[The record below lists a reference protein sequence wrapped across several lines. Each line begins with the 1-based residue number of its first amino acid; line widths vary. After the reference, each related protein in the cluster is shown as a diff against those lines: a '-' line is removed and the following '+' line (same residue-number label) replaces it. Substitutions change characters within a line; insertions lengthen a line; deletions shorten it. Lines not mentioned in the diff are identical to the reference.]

1 MAGRETDDGL
11 DDFIGRSDMGFFI
24 LKGVYQVI
32 FVTACWGFYA
42 AIVPVALGLLRRQG
56 IRRTTASLATF
67 LVVIFMFAVS
77 TIYWVILLW
86 MHVYLVQIRVWEGD
100 SEDGDGNGGGR
111 GGGRSRNGDRF
122 AGAISPI
129 LAMEIIDNWPRILN
143 FIVGDAIVIWRAY
156 KIGPKSQFFRGGM
169 LVILGASAVV
179 NIASGVV
186 KSSQAQNLA
195 AAMDPATGQTLD
207 IAAVMLSFTTN
218 LLATVTVGHA
228 AWRTRRTSI
237 PSFQNSS
244 ALRVLLLLTETGLI
258 YLLLQFI
265 LLIFNALP
273 VASGSTEDIYT
284 SVYFG
289 VLNILSGLFP
299 TLVVILLSPV
309 LRRDTNACLQQEQKQ
324 RMMAQ
329 GKLVDGDE
337 SFVVLEGGG
346 IWVVPPLTMEKDGKL
361 QVV

>member
-1 MAGRETDDGL
+1 
-11 DDFIGRSDMGFFI
+11 
-24 LKGVYQVI
+24 
-32 FVTACWGFYA
+32 
-42 AIVPVALGLLRRQG
+42 
-56 IRRTTASLATF
+56 
-67 LVVIFMFAVS
+67 
-77 TIYWVILLW
+77 
-86 MHVYLVQIRVWEGD
+86 
-100 SEDGDGNGGGR
+100 
-111 GGGRSRNGDRF
+111 
-122 AGAISPI
+122 
-129 LAMEIIDNWPRILN
+129 
-143 FIVGDAIVIWRAY
+143 
-156 KIGPKSQFFRGGM
+156 
-169 LVILGASAVV
+169 
-179 NIASGVV
+179 
-186 KSSQAQNLA
+186 
-195 AAMDPATGQTLD
+195 
-207 IAAVMLSFTTN
+207 
-218 LLATVTVGHA
+218 
-228 AWRTRRTSI
+228 
-237 PSFQNSS
+237 
-244 ALRVLLLLTETGLI
+244 LRVLLLLTETGLI